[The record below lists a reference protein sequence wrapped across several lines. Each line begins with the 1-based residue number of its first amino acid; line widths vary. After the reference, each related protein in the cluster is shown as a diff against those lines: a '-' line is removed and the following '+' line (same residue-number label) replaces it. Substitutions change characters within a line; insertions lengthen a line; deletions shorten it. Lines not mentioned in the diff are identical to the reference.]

1 MKFLL
6 LFLAIPLF
14 EVIVFVKVGGAI
26 GAFWTILLTIS
37 TAILGAFLV
46 RTQGIR
52 TLFNVKDQISQGQ
65 MPAGPMAE
73 GIILLVCG
81 AFLLVPGFI
90 SDTIGF
96 LGLIPVIRQSVAK
109 SIVQRVFIARAGA
122 QGFPDQNDI
131 PGEFTRDTDNKVI
144 EGQFKRDE

>member
-6 LFLAIPLF
+6 LFLAIPLL
-14 EVIVFVKVGGAI
+14 EVVVFMKVGGAI
-26 GAFWTILLTIS
+26 GASWTILLTIG
-37 TAILGAFLV
+37 TAILGAVLV

-52 TLFNVKDQISQGQ
+52 TLFSVKDQLAQGQ
-65 MPAGPMAE
+65 LPASTMAE
-73 GIILLVCG
+73 GLILLVCG

-96 LGLIPVIRQSVAK
+96 LGLIPSIRQSVAN

-122 QGFPDQNDI
+122 QGFANQNDI
-131 PGEFTRDTDNKVI
+131 PGEFTRDGNNKVI
-144 EGQFKRDE
+144 EGQFKREE

>member
-6 LFLAIPLF
+6 LFLAIPLL
-14 EVIVFVKVGGAI
+14 EVVVFMKVGGAI
-26 GAFWTILLTIS
+26 GASWTILLTIG
-37 TAILGAFLV
+37 TAILGAVLV

-52 TLFNVKDQISQGQ
+52 TLFSVKDQLAQGQ
-65 MPAGPMAE
+65 LPAATMAE

-96 LGLIPVIRQSVAK
+96 LGLIPSIRQSVAK
-109 SIVQRVFIARAGA
+109 GIVQRVFIARAGA
-122 QGFPDQNDI
+122 QGFNNQNDI
-131 PGEFTRDTDNKVI
+131 PGEFTRDSNNKVI
-144 EGQFKRDE
+144 EGQFKREE